1 MSNTLHQN
9 EYTVCVWVC
18 MCVHYVFFISPPSSI
33 LRPSP
38 GPHHGKTNS
47 KVLMVIFSGCWT
59 PSWLHRLLSYS
70 SVLSTFSAV
79 NVHCVER
86 EEQKKYRRGESFP
99 HSPRHQALTGVMI
112 RGKRVGIRR
121 AGLGGRWVDNSKAS
135 STMITETLGSE
146 GSSLK
151 EVFRTKWNGPR
162 QPGHNWS
169 CPWTQQ
175 LEKKKI
181 LLIVELLFTTPSFP
195 FLFMEHL
202 SLHLT
207 KLWFILQFWP
217 LSSNVCY
224 F

>member
-1 MSNTLHQN
+1 MGLHACTA
-9 EYTVCVWVC
+9 YSSFPPLAVYYGHLR
-18 MCVHYVFFISPPSSI
+18 VHIME
-33 LRPSP
+33 RQ
-38 GPHHGKTNS
+38 TA

-59 PSWLHRLLSYS
+59 SSWLHRLLSYS
-70 SVLSTFSAV
+70 SVLSNFSAV

-121 AGLGGRWVDNSKAS
+121 VGLGGRWVENSKAS

-151 EVFRTKWNGPR
+151 EVFRTEWNGPR

-169 CPWTQQ
+169 CP
-175 LEKKKI
+175 
-181 LLIVELLFTTPSFP
+181 
-195 FLFMEHL
+195 
-202 SLHLT
+202 
-207 KLWFILQFWP
+207 
-217 LSSNVCY
+217 
-224 F
+224 